1 MKDKSYNAI
10 RALGIVLICIWHFN
24 TVCVENGYTLPIALF
39 WNKSGTIQAGGV
51 GVVLFFALSGALL
64 IQKYKENHFKTTS
77 FIKKRLA
84 RIYIPHCVAYVIAF
98 LICRVLYPSWYR
110 VSNNILGFFIS
121 LFGMDFWGELF
132 YTKFNIQSYWLVGE
146 WFTAVIVILYLLF
159 PLLRCLYIRFLIRTS
174 IILGL
179 IFILNLQLQ
188 IFTFGNGWFSITNGI
203 MAFWLG
209 MLLSDIK
216 FHLNRKTCVISCI
229 MLLLF
234 MIVNPAVIMGND
246 YLPTFLFGMLFF
258 FVLLHINYSNKA
270 IEYLC
275 KYNFE
280 IYLVHHRIFILL
292 IPVFMGK
299 AFNASQKILL
309 FMGLFLI
316 VFYAAEK
323 LLTISNKIHTLPI
336 AKKYRI

>member
-1 MKDKSYNAI
+1 MDIHYQ
-10 RALGIVLICIWHFN
+10 LYCFGIK
-24 TVCVENGYTLPIALF
+24 VEQF
-39 WNKSGTIQAGGV
+39 RRGGV

-64 IQKYKENHFKTTS
+64 IQKYKGKQFKTTS
-77 FIKKRLA
+77 FMKKRLT
-84 RIYIPHCVAYVIAF
+84 RIYIPHCIAYVIAF
-98 LICRVLYPSWYR
+98 LVCGILYPSWYR
-110 VSNNILGFFIS
+110 VGNNIFGFLIS
-121 LFGMDFWGELF
+121 LLGMDFWGELF

-159 PLLRCLYIRFLIRTS
+159 PLLRCLYIRFPIYTS
-174 IILGL
+174 IILGF
-179 IFILNLQLQ
+179 IFILNLQLR

-216 FHLNRKTCVISCI
+216 FRLNRRTCGISCI

-234 MIVNPAVIMGND
+234 MLINPPVIMGND

-258 FVLLHINYSNKA
+258 FVLLHINYSNKV

-299 AFNASQKILL
+299 AFSASQKILL
-309 FMGLFLI
+309 FIGLFLI

-323 LLTISNKIHTLPI
+323 LSIISNKTHTLPI
-336 AKKYRI
+336 VKKYLI